1 MDLEQKYTEEIEF
14 GMHTDFE
21 KKLRDQPDDVIDD
34 IIEDIA
40 HVLESLPKRDDFTQF
55 IGGVCLLKDPIYYVL
70 EYFNE
75 QEKFPVLVDLH
86 FTDVDEYLDLINE
99 SNTIK
104 SYK

>member
-1 MDLEQKYTEEIEF
+1 
-14 GMHTDFE
+14 MHADFE
-21 KKLRDQPDDVIDD
+21 RKLRSQPDEIIDRIIDD
-34 IIEDIA
+34 IAE
-40 HVLESLPKRDDFTQF
+40 VLESLPKRDDFTQF
-55 IGGVCLLKDPIYYVL
+55 IGGVCLSADPIYYVL